1 MLENFGQASDDTTLS
16 SSFALCCPCYC
27 CICIPA
33 LRFKSRTHCSD
44 SFRFATTTLPDTDIP
59 HLDCGHIAYAS
70 YVARKKCCS
79 WKRGK
84 YYGALHRMYSSSS
97 LVEQAPSYDLT
108 MPEDS
113 VNLWSWLTFSFVE
126 PIFEV
131 SNKRTLNEIDCWSLS
146 PYFKHKNIFNKYLE
160 YYEKYALFTL
170 ALISCT
176 PLIDDDL
183 PLDILNTRCGVFCS

>member
-1 MLENFGQASDDTTLS
+1 
-16 SSFALCCPCYC
+16 
-27 CICIPA
+27 
-33 LRFKSRTHCSD
+33 
-44 SFRFATTTLPDTDIP
+44 
-59 HLDCGHIAYAS
+59 
-70 YVARKKCCS
+70 
-79 WKRGK
+79 
-84 YYGALHRMYSSSS
+84 MYSSSS